1 MPTHTP
7 ILYGPI
13 AVIERIP
20 RRVSNCCCFGFFI
33 VLIGYT
39 FALYIFINKYVYNY
53 ESINH

>member
-7 ILYGPI
+7 ILYGPM
-13 AVIERIP
+13 ATIERIP